1 MLSSDS
7 VLHERTK
14 HVEVDVHFIRE
25 KVRSGVIVPSFVRSS
40 DQNADVFT
48 KSVGPT
54 LLHSSL
60 GKLGLID
67 VFAPA

>member
-14 HVEVDVHFIRE
+14 HVEIDVHFIRE

-40 DQNADVFT
+40 DQTADVFT

-54 LLHSSL
+54 LLHSSI
-60 GKLGLID
+60 GKLLHSYIH
-67 VFAPA
+67 